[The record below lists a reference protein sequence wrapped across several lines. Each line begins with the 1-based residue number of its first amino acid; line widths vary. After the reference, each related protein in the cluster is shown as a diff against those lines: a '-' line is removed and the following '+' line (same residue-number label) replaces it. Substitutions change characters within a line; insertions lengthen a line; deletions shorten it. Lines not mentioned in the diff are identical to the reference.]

1 MAIGTTLKV
10 GFDAAAVRKG
20 FSGLGGIFS
29 GAMRGFRQI
38 GIGAARDVG
47 ARMTDTLGRVLMAI
61 PSGIKD
67 TTEWA
72 GDLDDM
78 SVQTGVSVERLVL
91 LEEALKL
98 AGVGMRDTS
107 RTISV
112 LKDNLEEARN
122 GMGPAR
128 EALNK
133 LGFLAED
140 FADIP
145 IDKAFE
151 MIGKKA
157 SALPDDFRGLEGAL
171 SDLFGAKVG
180 LQMIRFFRNF
190 DQQTRQ
196 ASKNVGGF
204 AVTMGKSAQRLAD
217 MDDRLDRWKQRWRE
231 LMFVAADA
239 LDATAGVDGSD
250 ALADKVMGFMSPE
263 RVRQSMVFLRESLA
277 GVFSDDGLSEMLR
290 STGRLMGEGIAESFK
305 ESFSGRSILKG
316 MFGGG
321 SPTASTGGGSFDK
334 LVSQGMEQTGLLR
347 QIAMKKTGGWA

>member
-1 MAIGTTLKV
+1 MAIGTTVKV
-10 GFDAAAVRKG
+10 GWDAAAVKTGMGALRG
-20 FSGLGGIFS
+20 VFG

-47 ARMTDTLGRVLMAI
+47 AKMTDLLGRALMAI

-72 GDLDDM
+72 GNLDDM

-91 LEEALKL
+91 LEEALRL
-98 AGVGMRDTS
+98 AGVSMRDTS

-157 SALPDDFRGLEGAL
+157 SELPDDFRGLEGAL

-204 AVTMGKSAQRLAD
+204 AVTMDKSAQRLAD

-239 LDATAGVDGSD
+239 LDATAGVGGSD
-250 ALADKVMGFMSPE
+250 ALGDKVMGFMSPE

-277 GVFSDDGLSEMLR
+277 GVFSGDGLSEMFR
-290 STGRLMGEGIAESFK
+290 SAGRLMGEGIAESLK
-305 ESFSGRSILKG
+305 GSFSGGSILKG

-334 LVSQGMEQTGLLR
+334 LLSQGMEQTGLLR
-347 QIAMKKTGGWA
+347 QIATKKGGWA